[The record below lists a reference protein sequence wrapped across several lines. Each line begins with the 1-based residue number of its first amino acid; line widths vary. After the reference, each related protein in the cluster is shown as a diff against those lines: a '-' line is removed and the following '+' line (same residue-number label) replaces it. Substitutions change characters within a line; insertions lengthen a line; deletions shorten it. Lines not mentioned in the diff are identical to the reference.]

1 MPINFIDNQTEF
13 EKICENLKELA
24 WIGLDTEFIGE
35 NTFYTELCLIQVS
48 SEIGIF
54 LFDPL
59 KIISLDPFL
68 KLLSNSNIL
77 KIVHAGDNDFR
88 IFYEKFGVI
97 PSNVFDTQLASGFL
111 GYRYPI
117 SFRDLVLAYLNKEI
131 SKAYSLVDWKKRPLP
146 DHFLNYA
153 INDVLYLFPLY
164 EKINKE
170 LLTTNRSEWYIKES
184 KKFYTSD
191 FYQTDPYKDYRKSQ
205 LPDKLDTKH
214 KIFFFRLLNWR
225 NTKAKEQNLSK
236 EAILPSKQIP
246 FILKGISTGKS
257 SLEQSRRIPEGLIK
271 KNIQEWLTMFSEPP
285 EEWELQ
291 LIKEMS
297 TSDLESMDVSIKFE
311 LFYTAIQ
318 LYCFQ
323 NKIAVELVLPRS
335 VLKELKFNVSKG
347 IQILTQSWR
356 NDFLGL
362 TFIHL
367 FQSIGEMKME
377 IRDNKITFG

>member
-1 MPINFIDNQTEF
+1 MSVNFIDNQPDF
-13 EKICENLKELA
+13 DQICDQLSKLD
-24 WIGLDTEFIGE
+24 WLGLDTEFIGE

-48 SEIGIF
+48 SEKGIF

-59 KIISLDPFL
+59 KINSLDPFL
-68 KLLSNSNIL
+68 NLLTNSNIL

-88 IFYEKFGVI
+88 IFFEKYEVI
-97 PSNVFDTQLASGFL
+97 PSNVFDTQLACGFL

-117 SFRDLVLAYLNKEI
+117 SFRDLVSAQLNKEI

-146 DHFLNYA
+146 EQFLNYA

-164 EKINKE
+164 EKIHKE
-170 LLTTNRSEWYIKES
+170 LLTSNRLEWYFQES
-184 KKFYTSD
+184 KKFYSSD
-191 FYQTDPYKDYRKSQ
+191 FYQIDPYKDFRKSQ
-205 LPDKLDTKH
+205 LAEKLDTKH
-214 KIFFFRLLNWR
+214 KVFLFRLLNWR
-225 NTKAKEQNLSK
+225 NAKAKEQNLSK

-246 FILKGISTGKS
+246 LILKGISTGKN

-271 KNIQEWLTMFSEPP
+271 KNMHDWLSLFSEPP

-297 TSDLESMDVSIKFE
+297 ISDLESMDVSIKFE

-335 VLKELKFNVSKG
+335 LLKELKFNVSKG

-356 NDFLGL
+356 NEFLGQP
-362 TFIHL
+362 FIQL
-367 FQSIGEMKME
+367 FQSIGEMGLE
-377 IRDNKITFG
+377 IRDNKIIFG

>member
-1 MPINFIDNQTEF
+1 MPENLIDNQKEF
-13 EKICENLKELA
+13 DTICENLRELA
-24 WIGLDTEFIGE
+24 WMGLDTEFIGE
-35 NTFYTELCLIQVS
+35 NTFFTELCLIQVS

-59 KIISLDPFL
+59 KINSLEPFL
-68 KLLSNSNIL
+68 NLLTNSKIL

-88 IFYEKFGVI
+88 IFYEKFGII
-97 PSNVFDTQLASGFL
+97 PSNVFDTQLACGFL

-117 SFRDLVLAYLNKEI
+117 SFRDLVLAYLNIEI

-170 LLTTNRSEWYIKES
+170 LLASNRLDWYIQES

-191 FYQTDPYKDYRKSQ
+191 FYQSDPYKDFRKSQ
-205 LPDKLDTKH
+205 LAEKLDTKH
-214 KIFFFRLLNWR
+214 KIFLFRLLNWR
-225 NTKAKEQNLSK
+225 SAKAKEQNLSK

-246 FILKGISTGKS
+246 LIIKGISTGKN
-257 SLEQSRRIPEGLIK
+257 SLEQSRRIPDGLIK
-271 KNIQEWLTMFSEPP
+271 KNIQDWLILFSEPP
-285 EEWELQ
+285 EEWELH
-291 LIKEMS
+291 LIKDMS
-297 TSDLESMDVSIKFE
+297 PSDLESMDVSIKFE

-335 VLKELKFNVSKG
+335 LLKELKFNVSKG

-356 NDFLGL
+356 NEFLGQ
-362 TFIHL
+362 TIIHL

>member
-1 MPINFIDNQTEF
+1 MPENLIDNQKEF
-13 EKICENLKELA
+13 DTICENLRELA
-24 WIGLDTEFIGE
+24 WMGLDTEFIGE
-35 NTFYTELCLIQVS
+35 NTFFTELCLIQVS

-59 KIISLDPFL
+59 KLNSLEPFL
-68 KLLSNSNIL
+68 NLLTNSKIL

-88 IFYEKFGVI
+88 IFYEKFGII
-97 PSNVFDTQLASGFL
+97 PSNVFDTQLACGFL

-117 SFRDLVLAYLNKEI
+117 SFRDLVLAYLNIEI

-170 LLTTNRSEWYIKES
+170 LLASNRLDWYIQES

-191 FYQTDPYKDYRKSQ
+191 FYQSDPYKDFRKSQ
-205 LPDKLDTKH
+205 LAEKLDTKH
-214 KIFFFRLLNWR
+214 KIFLFRLLNWR
-225 NTKAKEQNLSK
+225 SAKAKEQNLSK

-246 FILKGISTGKS
+246 LIIKGISTGKN
-257 SLEQSRRIPEGLIK
+257 SLEQSRRIPDGLIK
-271 KNIQEWLTMFSEPP
+271 KNIQDWLILFSEPP
-285 EEWELQ
+285 EEWELH
-291 LIKEMS
+291 LIKDMS
-297 TSDLESMDVSIKFE
+297 PSDLESMDVSIKFE

-335 VLKELKFNVSKG
+335 LLKELKFNVSKG

-356 NDFLGL
+356 NEFLGQ
-362 TFIHL
+362 TIIHL